1 MNKVPVFSTVSKAY
15 GFVLGDFGTVFL
27 IAWLPL
33 LAVTAFNIQF
43 GREALEMAIA
53 GGLSPEAAQG
63 SPMNL
68 LASIL
73 GAVAS
78 IMVLIALLRVVIFG
92 QRPGGVFYL
101 WFGMTELKLLG
112 AYVLLIV
119 AFIAAVIAI
128 SIVLGIAGAAG
139 GGPVVGVGVIVLM
152 FALLWVM
159 LRLSILPATVAAENT
174 MGVERTW
181 ALTAGNAMRL
191 FFVFLLV
198 YIPFGIAAIVL
209 LGAVLGGSLPAMPD
223 FVALTAA
230 AENGNAQQADQ
241 MQQAVI
247 AWQKGFL
254 QAMLD
259 NWMVVQILGFV
270 LSVVQTA
277 LFAGIAG
284 NAYLALAGE
293 PPAK

>member
-1 MNKVPVFSTVSKAY
+1 MKKVPVFSTVSKAY

-43 GREALEMAIA
+43 GREAIEMAMA

-68 LASIL
+68 LSSVL
-73 GAVAS
+73 GAVAG
-78 IMVLIALLRVVIFG
+78 IMVTIALLRVVIFG

-119 AFIAAVIAI
+119 AFIAAIIAVG
-128 SIVLGIAGAAG
+128 IVLGIAGAAG
-139 GGPVVGVGVIVLM
+139 GGPAVGMLVLVLM
-152 FALLWVM
+152 LGLLWAM

-181 ALTAGNAMRL
+181 ALTAGNALRL

-209 LGAVLGGSLPAMPD
+209 LGMVLGGSLPPLPD
-223 FVALTAA
+223 IMALSAG
-230 AENGNAQQADQ
+230 AEGGNAQQAAQ
-241 MQQAVI
+241 MQQAVL

-259 NWMVVQILGFV
+259 NWVVVQILGFV
-270 LSVVQTA
+270 LTVVQTA
-277 LFAGIAG
+277 LFAGIVG
-284 NAYLALAGE
+284 NAYLALAGD

>member
-33 LAVTAFNIQF
+33 LAVTAFNVQF